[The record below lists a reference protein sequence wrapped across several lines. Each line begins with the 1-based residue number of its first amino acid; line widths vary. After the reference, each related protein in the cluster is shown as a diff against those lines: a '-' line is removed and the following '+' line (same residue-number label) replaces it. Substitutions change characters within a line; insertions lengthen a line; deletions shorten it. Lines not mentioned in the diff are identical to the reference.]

1 MDVSD
6 LKSFCARTRL
16 TELDIQKIEAKYP
29 HSRYVIQDYWN
40 EHFNEL
46 KRQRKASM
54 PLKAL
59 KFAESVSKS
68 QCSQTTDEAPKSHVQ
83 LLLEEKSFFNLNN
96 KSIKRESMFQKRTK
110 IERLNQSNNR
120 KCVSQIGIGDK
131 RERPVVEEEEI
142 YLEDSLVGT
151 TYEPRKTS
159 AEGLTES
166 EQSQNPFTR
175 LNTMPIKKKSKGNKS
190 QRSIRKSKMR
200 SRPDTQTNSNT
211 KHNSK
216 SSNSNSNSKNNSN
229 TSKEGKSLS
238 TRKIPKKNKSKSR
251 NRTKEK
257 GKERGKVKAVLR
269 EGKGRSK
276 ATNKIQVLQ
285 QMIKGREEK
294 KTKKRFKDSVKRGN
308 VGSLD
313 FDNIGSV
320 FKKKSIQ
327 SSEVKMDSSRSSK
340 KKKGSLTAKR
350 PKGSAKR
357 KSKV

>member
-16 TELDIQKIEAKYP
+16 THLDIQKIEAKYP
-29 HSRYVIQDYWN
+29 HSRYIIQDYWN

-54 PLKAL
+54 PLKAIKL
-59 KFAESVSKS
+59 ANSGSKS
-68 QCSQTTDEAPKSHVQ
+68 QCSQSTDEPPKSHVQ
-83 LLLEEKSFFNLNN
+83 QLLEEKSFFNLNN
-96 KSIKRESMFQKRTK
+96 KSIKRESMFQKRSK

-120 KCVSQIGIGDK
+120 KCVSQLDIGAK
-131 RERPVVEEEEI
+131 RERSVVEEEEI
-142 YLEDSLVGT
+142 YLEDSIVGT
-151 TYEPRKTS
+151 MYEPRKTS
-159 AEGLTES
+159 AEGLAGS
-166 EQSQNPFTR
+166 ERSENPFVR
-175 LNTMPIKKKSKGNKS
+175 LKTMPIKKKSKGNKS
-190 QRSIRKSKMR
+190 QRSIRKSRMR
-200 SRPDTQTNSNT
+200 SRPDAQTNSNSNT

-216 SSNSNSNSKNNSN
+216 GSNSNSN
-229 TSKEGKSLS
+229 TSKEGKSMS

-251 NRTKEK
+251 NRIKEK

-276 ATNKIQVLQ
+276 AISKASNKIQALQ
-285 QMIKGREEK
+285 QMFKGREEK
-294 KTKKRFKDSVKRGN
+294 KTKKRFKDSVKKGN

-313 FDNIGSV
+313 FDNIGSA
-320 FKKKSIQ
+320 FKKKSTQ
-327 SSEVKMDSSRSSK
+327 NSEVKMDSSRSSK

-357 KSKV
+357 KGKV